1 LDEKS
6 RKLVVDQ
13 RREGKTIRQIA
24 KNTGISTRTVIT
36 ILQDKELGEIEAELR
51 AKEKEKSDVKQTNY
65 TKAMRLFSK
74 GKSVLDVTIK
84 LGITSNE
91 AKMVYIDFRD
101 LQTCDQFGKNYNQ
114 IKEYLPALLPLH
126 EMCMN
131 KGLSSNDVYLAIEYA
146 KNRSKAEVDLQM
158 LSRSIIALQIEE
170 RTSVRKALPSMIQL
184 ARRLPVTDPD
194 GSLLPQNLEFKMSVS
209 KVVDELGL

>member
-6 RKLVVDQ
+6 RKQVVDQ

-194 GSLLPQNLEFKMSVS
+194 GSLLPQNLESKTSVS
-209 KVVDELGL
+209 KAVDELGL